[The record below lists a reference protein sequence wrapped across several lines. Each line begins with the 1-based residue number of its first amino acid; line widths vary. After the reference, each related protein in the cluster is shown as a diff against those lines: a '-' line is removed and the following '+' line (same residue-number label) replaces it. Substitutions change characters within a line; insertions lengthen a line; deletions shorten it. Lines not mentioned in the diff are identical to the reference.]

1 MSSLA
6 PARTATG
13 RRKAFRIVAGSLGVL
28 AVGLSVPFAAVSFVD
43 DGQAI
48 HRLHNLAF
56 TALYGV
62 LLGAALL
69 ACARDP
75 ERNVSAFLVTV
86 ASGVA
91 GTIAGLASGDFI
103 SGTWFTAPISI
114 VLLVALHPRRSELAR
129 GPGADPATAVLSIVA
144 LVPATAWLLTQAELQ
159 RNGVAGDPHWDLHH
173 YSGMAAAALGLALCG
188 VAASLRVSGRRTG
201 AWLVGVSAAIVGGG
215 SLLLSDH
222 LGAFDPAWAWVTLAW
237 GIGLIAL
244 AEMGTRKES
253 TVP

>member
-1 MSSLA
+1 MSARA
-6 PARTATG
+6 PARVGTG
-13 RRKAFRIVAGSLGVL
+13 RRKTFRIVAGVLGGL
-28 AVGLSVPFAAVSFVD
+28 AVGLSVPFAVASLVD

-48 HRLHNLAF
+48 HRMHNLAF

-69 ACARDP
+69 SCARDP
-75 ERNVSAFLVTV
+75 ERNVSAFLVAV
-86 ASGVA
+86 ASGIA

-114 VLLVALHPRRSELAR
+114 VILVVLHPRRAELGR
-129 GPGADPATAVLSIVA
+129 WPGVDPPTAVLSVVA
-144 LVPATAWLLTQAELQ
+144 FVPATAWLLTQAELQ

-188 VAASLRVSGRRTG
+188 LAASLRVSGRRTG
-201 AWLVGVSAAIVGGG
+201 VWVVGVSALMVGGG

-222 LGAFDPAWAWVTLAW
+222 VGAFDAAWAWLTLAW
-237 GIGLIAL
+237 GLGLVAR
-244 AEMGTRKES
+244 AEMEARKES
-253 TVP
+253 TDR